1 MSIFELCAVLIAIAA
16 ILGYLNVRYLKLPTT
31 IGIMLISMAFSLAL
45 VILGRFIPGITE
57 TAEAI
62 VEQVKFEDTVLKV
75 LLSYLLFAGALHV
88 DLSDLAKQ
96 KWIIA
101 TMATVGVVTST
112 FLIGGATYFLVPL
125 FGYEINFLYCLLFGA
140 LISPTDPVAV
150 LGILKKAGVSKE
162 LETKITGE
170 SLFNDGVGVVVF
182 LALLGIATG
191 EAELTA
197 GHIGH
202 LFLVEAVGGV
212 IFGLVIG
219 LLGFYMLKKID
230 NYQVE
235 VLITLAMVTGGYALA
250 QTIHVSGPLAMVVAG
265 LMIGNT
271 GRRLAMSDTTRKH
284 LDLFWELIDEVL
296 NAVLFAL
303 IGIELIVVAQSVTP
317 PALTLAVVSIF
328 VVLISRFIAVSIP
341 VYLLKPFRSFS
352 PGAIKMLTWGGLRGG
367 ISVAL
372 ALAIPKDFGIARDIF
387 LVLTYVVVI
396 FSIVAQGMTVGKLYQ
411 AEQRRQSRKA
421 SAA

>member
-16 ILGYLNVRYLKLPTT
+16 VLGYLNVRYLKLPTT
-31 IGIMLISMAFSLAL
+31 IGIMLISLAFSLVL
-45 VILGRFIPGITE
+45 VILGRFFPSITE
-57 TAEAI
+57 TAESI
-62 VEQVKFEDTVLKV
+62 VEQVQFGDTLLKV
-75 LLSYLLFAGALHV
+75 MLSYLLFAGALHV

-101 TMATVGVVTST
+101 TMATLGVVSST
-112 FLIGGATYFLVPL
+112 FLIGGAIYFLVPL
-125 FGYEINFLYCLLFGA
+125 FGYEIKFLYCLLFGA

-197 GHIGH
+197 SHIGH

-212 IFGLVIG
+212 VFGLVLGAIG
-219 LLGFYMLKKID
+219 YYMLKKID

-235 VLITLAMVTGGYALA
+235 VIITLAMVTGGYALA
-250 QTIHVSGPLAMVVAG
+250 QTLHVSGPLAMVIAG
-265 LMIGNT
+265 LMIGNR

-284 LDLFWELIDEVL
+284 LDLFWELIDEAL
-296 NAVLFAL
+296 NAILFTL

-317 PALTLAVVSIF
+317 TALLLATVSII
-328 VVLISRFIAVSIP
+328 VVLASRFIAVSIP
-341 VYLLKPFRSFS
+341 VYLLKPLRSFD
-352 PGAIKMLTWGGLRGG
+352 PGTIKMLTWGGLRGG

-387 LVLTYVVVI
+387 LVLTYVIVI
-396 FSIVAQGMTVGKLYQ
+396 FSIVVQGMTVGKLYQ

-421 SAA
+421 DAV

>member
-16 ILGYLNVRYLKLPTT
+16 VLGYLNVRYLKLPTT
-31 IGIMLISMAFSLAL
+31 IGIMLISLAFSLIL
-45 VILGRFIPGITE
+45 VILGRFFPSITE
-57 TAEAI
+57 TAESI
-62 VEQVKFEDTVLKV
+62 VEQVQFGDTLLKV
-75 LLSYLLFAGALHV
+75 MLSYLLFAGALHV

-101 TMATVGVVTST
+101 TMATLGVVSST
-112 FLIGGATYFLVPL
+112 FLIGGAVYFLVPL
-125 FGYEINFLYCLLFGA
+125 FGYEIKFLYCLLFGA

-197 GHIGH
+197 SHIGH

-212 IFGLVIG
+212 VFGLVLGAIG
-219 LLGFYMLKKID
+219 YYMLKKID

-235 VLITLAMVTGGYALA
+235 VIITLAMVTGGYALA
-250 QTIHVSGPLAMVVAG
+250 QTLHVSGPLAMVIAG
-265 LMIGNT
+265 LMIGNR

-284 LDLFWELIDEVL
+284 LDLFWELIDEAL
-296 NAVLFAL
+296 NAILFTL

-317 PALTLAVVSIF
+317 TALLLAAVSII
-328 VVLISRFIAVSIP
+328 VVLASRFIAVSIP
-341 VYLLKPFRSFS
+341 VYLLKPLRSFD
-352 PGAIKMLTWGGLRGG
+352 PGTIKMLTWGGLRGG

-387 LVLTYVVVI
+387 LVLTYVIVI
-396 FSIVAQGMTVGKLYQ
+396 FSIVVQGMTVGKLYQ

-421 SAA
+421 DAV

>member
-16 ILGYLNVRYLKLPTT
+16 VLGYLNVRYLKLPTT
-31 IGIMLISMAFSLAL
+31 IGIMLISLAFSLVL
-45 VILGRFIPGITE
+45 VILGRFFPSITE
-57 TAEAI
+57 TAESI
-62 VEQVKFEDTVLKV
+62 VEQVQFGDTLLKV
-75 LLSYLLFAGALHV
+75 MLSYLLFAGALHV

-101 TMATVGVVTST
+101 TMATLGVVSST
-112 FLIGGATYFLVPL
+112 FLIGGAVYFLVPL
-125 FGYEINFLYCLLFGA
+125 FGYEIKFLYCLLFGA

-197 GHIGH
+197 SHIGH

-212 IFGLVIG
+212 IFGLAIG
-219 LLGFYMLKKID
+219 AIGYYMLKKID

-235 VLITLAMVTGGYALA
+235 VIITLAMVTGGYALA

-265 LMIGNT
+265 LMIGNR
-271 GRRLAMSDTTRKH
+271 GRRFAMSDTTRKH

-317 PALTLAVVSIF
+317 TALLLAVISIA
-328 VVLISRFIAVSIP
+328 VVLASRFIAVSIP
-341 VYLLKPFRSFS
+341 VFLLKPFRSFS

-367 ISVAL
+367 LAVAL
-372 ALAIPKDFGIARDIF
+372 ALAIPQDCGIARDIF
-387 LVLTYVVVI
+387 LVITYVIVI
-396 FSIVAQGMTVGKLYQ
+396 FSIVVQGMTVGKLYQ

-421 SAA
+421 DAV